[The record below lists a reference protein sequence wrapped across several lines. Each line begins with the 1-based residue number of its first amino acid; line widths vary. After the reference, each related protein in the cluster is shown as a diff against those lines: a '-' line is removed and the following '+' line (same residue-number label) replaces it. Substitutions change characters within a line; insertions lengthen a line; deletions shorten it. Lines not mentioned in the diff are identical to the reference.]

1 MLVQLTP
8 LQARIIGVLIEKEIT
23 TPDQYPLSLNAL
35 TLGCNQKSSRE
46 PIMQL
51 GENDVQNVIDEL
63 RHKNLLLE
71 HQNSGSRVLKYKHR
85 FCNTEFNS
93 LQFTSQQL
101 ALICTLLLRGA
112 QTPGEL
118 RTRTNRLAQFNNVNE
133 VENSLTIL
141 SDFNGEKL
149 VVKLNR
155 EPGKRE
161 SRFAQLFC
169 DDEGLTDMKVELPSG
184 DARAQNFGTTAE
196 TENGFAITDGEPDYL
211 ELALARITILEQQVA
226 QFTQQLAD
234 MQETLESLS
243 N

>member
-51 GENDVQNVIDEL
+51 GENDVQNVLDEL

-71 HQNSGSRVLKYKHR
+71 HQSSGSRVLKYKHR

-149 VVKLNR
+149 VVKLSR

-169 DDEGLTDMKVELPSG
+169 GDEGLTNMKVELPCG
-184 DARAQNFGTTAE
+184 DARAQNFGTTAA
-196 TENGFAITDGEPDYL
+196 TENGVAITDGEPDYL
-211 ELALARITILEQQVA
+211 ELALARITTLEQQVA

-234 MQETLESLS
+234 MQEMLESLS